1 MEDSAEPAPVL
12 SRRWEVAVMGW
23 YVIRRLVLVIP
34 TLLGVS
40 IAVFAMVRLIPGDPA
55 LAMAGPHATPQ
66 YVEQIR
72 RDLRLDDPLHV
83 QYYHF
88 LSALLRGDLGSS
100 TRTRRP
106 VTAELWD
113 KFPNTVELTLASL
126 VIAAAL
132 GIPAGIISA
141 ARRYS
146 IFDNISM
153 LIALLGVSMPVFWLG
168 LMLMLLFSVHLGWLP
183 SVGRGTLLHLIL
195 PALTLGA
202 SSMAF
207 VARITRSSMLEV
219 LKQDYV
225 VTARAKGLRERGVVY
240 KHALKNALIPVVT
253 VMGLQLGILLGGA
266 VLTETV
272 FAWPGVGRLMVDSI
286 QARDYPVVQG
296 AVLLLAVSFVLVNLL
311 VDMTYALLDPRI
323 KYN

>member
-1 MEDSAEPAPVL
+1 
-12 SRRWEVAVMGW
+12 MGW
-23 YVIRRLVLVIP
+23 YVVRRLFLVIP
-34 TLLGVS
+34 TLVGVS

-66 YVEQIR
+66 YVEFVR
-72 RDLRLDDPLHV
+72 HDLGLDQPLHV
-83 QYYHF
+83 QYGRF
-88 LSALLRGDLGSS
+88 LSSLLRGNLGNS

-113 KFPNTVELTLASL
+113 RFPHTVELTLASL
-126 VIAAAL
+126 FIATVL
-132 GIPAGIISA
+132 GLPAGIISA
-141 ARRYS
+141 AKRYS

-153 LIALLGVSMPVFWLG
+153 LVALIGVSMPVFWLG
-168 LMLMLLFSVHLGWLP
+168 LMLMLLFSVTLGWFP
-183 SVGRGTLLHLIL
+183 SVGRGTLLHLFL

-225 VTARAKGLRERGVVY
+225 TTARAKGLRERRVIY
-240 KHALKNALIPVVT
+240 EHALKNALIPVVT

-296 AVLLLAVSFVLVNLL
+296 AVLLLAVAFVMVNLV
-311 VDMTYALLDPRI
+311 VDLTYGLLDPRI